1 QILALADVC
10 QPRLEAAQKKCQEG
24 QPGLTV
30 DTYTD
35 YRKLLARPDLHG
47 VLIASPEHW
56 HSQHAI
62 DAILAGKDVYCENP
76 TTLNLDKALK
86 LREVCEKN
94 PQVIFQ
100 FGTQYVQYQRYLEAR
115 KVIEA

>member
-1 QILALADVC
+1 M
-10 QPRLEAAQKKCQEG
+10 
-24 QPGLTV
+24 

-62 DAILAGKDVYCENP
+62 DAKLHPDCAG
-76 TTLNLDKALK
+76 
-86 LREVCEKN
+86 RW
-94 PQVIFQ
+94 
-100 FGTQYVQYQRYLEAR
+100 
-115 KVIEA
+115 